1 MTASNTVYQN
11 NEKRRDSVNVQRL
24 TLTEKVENS
33 RKRWITTRVDSFG
46 VKKNQ
51 HEFAQGPEATLTKHP
66 KRVET
71 DEKGGGEKKEDRR
84 RR

>member
-1 MTASNTVYQN
+1 MSG
-11 NEKRRDSVNVQRL
+11 QRERTPL

-51 HEFAQGPEATLTKHP
+51 HEFAQGPGGATLTKHS
-66 KRVET
+66 KR
-71 DEKGGGEKKEDRR
+71 GGNR
-84 RR
+84 